1 LHLTGKDKH
10 RFRVKGWKKIF
21 QAKEAGKQEGMTTL
35 MADRTHFRPKLA
47 KRDKESHFI
56 LTKEQSIRRK

>member
-1 LHLTGKDKH
+1 
-10 RFRVKGWKKIF
+10 VKGWKKIF